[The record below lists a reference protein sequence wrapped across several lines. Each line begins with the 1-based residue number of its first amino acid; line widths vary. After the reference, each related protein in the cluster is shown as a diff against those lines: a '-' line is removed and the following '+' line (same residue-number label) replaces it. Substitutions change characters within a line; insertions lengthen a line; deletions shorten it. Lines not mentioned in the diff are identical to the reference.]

1 MKKENWCIH
10 DLWFLNFYGL
20 VVSMIFFIYH
30 GKGKICSHCEHR
42 IFEFQNYQ
50 HIFWIGD
57 TITSHKKHFSI
68 FNYYFH
74 ALVCYH
80 DFQIPWTKIFMLSM
94 LACTFTSWIIH
105 EIMVSLLPWKIWFLW
120 NTERAW
126 KGGERGEGKVVL
138 QKYLKF
144 CLFLAPFAPY
154 KFMLLLLPWFFYLL
168 PLTWERDN
176 VKWGKL

>member
-1 MKKENWCIH
+1 M
-10 DLWFLNFYGL
+10 
-20 VVSMIFFIYH
+20 
-30 GKGKICSHCEHR
+30 CSRCEHG
-42 IFEFQNYQ
+42 IFEFHNWQDNFWTQLFFKNLLQNY
-50 HIFWIGD
+50 IRSNFY
-57 TITSHKKHFSI
+57 
-68 FNYYFH
+68 YYFH
-74 ALVCYH
+74 ALICYH
-80 DFQIPWTKIFMLSM
+80 DFQISWTKIIMLSM
-94 LACTFTSWIIH
+94 LSCTFTSWIIH